1 METFNR
7 LGCCPF
13 EMVSK
18 NERTRDS
25 EGVDRRLLGG
35 IYRVVKS
42 IEEKVESFLEE
53 LSEFAEAKSEDY
65 YLNGSWDEHANGFL

>member
-1 METFNR
+1 
-7 LGCCPF
+7 
-13 EMVSK
+13 MVSK

-25 EGVDRRLLGG
+25 EGVEYRLLGG

-65 YLNGSWDEHANGFL
+65 YQNCSWDEHANGFL